1 MTDSACKDA
10 SANCDTEA
18 GSALEMPSSTYSD
31 APSLDR
37 IAVLALVLPGFERLL
52 GEAKAIV
59 LRLTTFAPDSDG
71 R

>member
-1 MTDSACKDA
+1 
-10 SANCDTEA
+10 
-18 GSALEMPSSTYSD
+18 
-31 APSLDR
+31 LDR